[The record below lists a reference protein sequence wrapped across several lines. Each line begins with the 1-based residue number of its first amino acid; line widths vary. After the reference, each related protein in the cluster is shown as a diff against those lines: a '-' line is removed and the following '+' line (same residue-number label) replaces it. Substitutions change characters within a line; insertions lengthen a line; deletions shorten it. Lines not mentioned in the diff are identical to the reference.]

1 MKEYQ
6 SSTQKVG
13 RYKHMKTKNNLIVV
27 SIVFFV
33 LNIFAVLVLAKII

>member
-1 MKEYQ
+1 
-6 SSTQKVG
+6 
-13 RYKHMKTKNNLIVV
+13 MKTKNNLIVV